1 MLRSISGSIF
11 TYIGH
16 FIHDNRDEI
25 TAAST
30 AIIAIFTALL
40 GIFTIGIFTI
50 RLSRSIGLPPMP
62 QRALS

>member
-40 GIFTIGIFTI
+40 GIFTI